1 MRPTTTSGNS
11 DLDPSFFG
19 YPVTFTATVT
29 AASGTPTGTVTFV
42 DTTTA
47 TMLGT
52 VRDRYSH
59 ASVKSRALAAGKN
72 PIQANNN
79 TEPCVAN
86 ITDTALTTLNFSPYT
101 TT

>member
-52 VRDRYSH
+52 VSLLAGQASFTTSSLAFGSH
-59 ASVKSRALAAGKN
+59 SILATYN
-72 PIQANNN
+72 PDPGFATSSGTVIQLVNLRP
-79 TEPCVAN
+79 TP
-86 ITDTALTTLNFSPYT
+86 TS
-101 TT
+101 